1 MSEPGGEK
9 KIIKTFWKDR
19 VVCAQAR
26 RHEAAGSVPH
36 ILGCLGCQCEKAG
49 GEELELKRQELIFHE
64 LNYLGSDVALEKK
77 LKLLASY
84 SSGPCERTHTHRT
97 VLRSCCK
104 D

>member
-1 MSEPGGEK
+1 M
-9 KIIKTFWKDR
+9 
-19 VVCAQAR
+19 
-26 RHEAAGSVPH
+26 
-36 ILGCLGCQCEKAG
+36 
-49 GEELELKRQELIFHE
+49 LELKRQELIFHE

-104 D
+104 DCRR